1 MPGARQSLKCLP
13 RRRKKQGLRKAQ
25 PATAHDNKD
34 TRKRVPREPWMTDAE
49 HVRYRRLVLTLGNSI
64 AGWRDS
70 VATVYCIQELAKCC
84 IWLSRMETTLFQP
97 AEGSQDSRPPQ
108 TTLPVAAQLQAF
120 LKAKEWVV
128 KQLKELAVNM
138 DATKPTPSAG
148 IAETLYPLLKKIPN
162 LDALTQRLTEN
173 LALTPDEQPDA
184 ADETD
189 EDSLEER

>member
-1 MPGARQSLKCLP
+1 
-13 RRRKKQGLRKAQ
+13 
-25 PATAHDNKD
+25 
-34 TRKRVPREPWMTDAE
+34 
-49 HVRYRRLVLTLGNSI
+49 
-64 AGWRDS
+64 
-70 VATVYCIQELAKCC
+70 
-84 IWLSRMETTLFQP
+84 METTLFQP